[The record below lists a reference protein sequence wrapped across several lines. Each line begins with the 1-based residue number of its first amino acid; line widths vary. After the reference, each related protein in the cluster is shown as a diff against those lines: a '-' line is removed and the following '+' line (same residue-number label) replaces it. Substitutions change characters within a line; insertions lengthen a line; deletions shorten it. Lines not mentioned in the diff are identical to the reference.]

1 MFYRFKVAA
10 VLTLIAFIIAFLYWL
25 LKPTPAVFPESGVV
39 TYEQLDEIIDL
50 AEDRT
55 RHYGL
60 ILDDIVDKV
69 NEIKQDMKTEWE
81 LQHDV
86 DEESRQDFIN
96 EQLF

>member
-1 MFYRFKVAA
+1 MLYRFKVAA
-10 VLTLIAFIIAFLYWL
+10 VLTLIAFIIVLFHWL
-25 LKPTPAVFPESGVV
+25 FKEKPETFPESGTV
-39 TYEQLDEIIDL
+39 TYEQLDEIINL

-81 LQHDV
+81 LQHEST
-86 DEESRQDFIN
+86 EEKRQDFVN

>member
-1 MFYRFKVAA
+1 
-10 VLTLIAFIIAFLYWL
+10 
-25 LKPTPAVFPESGVV
+25 
-39 TYEQLDEIIDL
+39 L

-81 LQHDV
+81 LQHEST
-86 DEESRQDFIN
+86 EEKRQDFVN